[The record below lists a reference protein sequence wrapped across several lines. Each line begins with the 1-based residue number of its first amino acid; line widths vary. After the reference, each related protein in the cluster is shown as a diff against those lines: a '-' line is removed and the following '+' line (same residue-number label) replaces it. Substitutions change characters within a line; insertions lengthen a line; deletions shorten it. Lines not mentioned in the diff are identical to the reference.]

1 MKPGSIVTVKGELQ
15 KMTVKSIERGVVVC
29 DWFSAEAPTYTNP
42 MPLAEHHQA
51 QFFYHNLVEVK

>member
-1 MKPGSIVTVKGELQ
+1 MKPGSIVTVKGASQ

-29 DWFSAEAPTYTNP
+29 EWSTPGSPTYTNP
-42 MPLAEHHQA
+42 VPQFEYHKS